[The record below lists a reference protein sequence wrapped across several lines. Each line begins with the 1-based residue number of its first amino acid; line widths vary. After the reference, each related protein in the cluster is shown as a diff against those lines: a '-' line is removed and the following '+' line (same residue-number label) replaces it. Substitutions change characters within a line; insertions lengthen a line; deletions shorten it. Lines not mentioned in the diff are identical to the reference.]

1 MVRISE
7 NVTAQYDLI
16 LLYINGKVQLGWC
29 FFSFFFAF
37 LSFIFT
43 FIFTIPML
51 YYIWVIITIFY
62 TFSRKKKLR
71 ILEFLK
77 YS

>member
-29 FFSFFFAF
+29 FFSFFF
-37 LSFIFT
+37 LSFLLFLRLYLLFPCCIIFGLSLQ
-43 FIFTIPML
+43 FFTL
-51 YYIWVIITIFY
+51 FQG
-62 TFSRKKKLR
+62 KKN
-71 ILEFLK
+71 FA
-77 YS
+77 S